1 MEELREKEIIMYRS
15 NFLEDSHTVIAA
27 DGNALKLREYYY
39 INPYML
45 SRIQYYYLVSISVYM
60 HIANG

>member
-1 MEELREKEIIMYRS
+1 MYRS
-15 NFLEDSHTVIAA
+15 NFLEESHIIIAA

-60 HIANG
+60 HLANG